1 MTAQT
6 RLAARI
12 ALAVG
17 GLGGVAVIVA
27 WAGASSSPIVKDQ
40 AGWGAVG
47 VAGTFGVITASLLWV
62 VTMRQAVGLRAA
74 GLRAEIAAGAVHARP
89 ASTGPATALRDDTAG
104 GADPELVAAPAMTHY
119 HRAGCRLA
127 AAKPV
132 ERAGRHDHEQ
142 AGRTPCGVCQP

>member
-1 MTAQT
+1 MTAQS
-6 RLAARI
+6 RLAARV
-12 ALAVG
+12 AVAVG

-27 WAGASSSPIVKDQ
+27 WFGASSSPIVKDQ

-47 VAGTFGVITASLLWV
+47 VAGTFGVIAASVLWV

-74 GLRAEIAAGAVHARP
+74 ALRAEIAAGAVAARP
-89 ASTGPATALRDDTAG
+89 APPPSEPGPDRE
-104 GADPELVAAPAMTHY
+104 PELVAATTMVHY

-132 ERAGRHDHEQ
+132 EPADRHEHQRAK
-142 AGRTPCGVCQP
+142 RTPCGVCRP